1 MEAGQQQQQQQHH
14 SWKLNVHAKAKNFN
28 FKLVASNFLPNS
40 KYFPFSLKFKYC
52 RFFIHLNSQ
61 TFISPN
67 PQKPKS
73 FKSKL
78 HRFLQRLRRRR
89 SKNNRVTSTKP
100 KNKATISQSSVV
112 FGNLVLFIQ
121 SIYQGD
127 KDGIFVLGSIVI
139 ICFATLFKKI
149 MARKAWIL
157 LVFVTGAL
165 VFFSNV
171 MHLRFRSQFDHQHYL
186 AGFFWRAFKNA
197 ASSACFYILSQG
209 PGTSSK
215 AFSPSQTA

>member
-1 MEAGQQQQQQQHH
+1 MKAGQQQQQHH

-89 SKNNRVTSTKP
+89 KNNRVTSSKP
-100 KNKATISQSSVV
+100 KNKAAISQSSVV
-112 FGNLVLFIQ
+112 LGNLVLFLQ

-127 KDGIFVLGSIVI
+127 KDGIFILGSIVI
-139 ICFATLFKKI
+139 ICFASLFKKF

-171 MHLRFRSQFDHQHYL
+171 MHFRFRSQFDHQHYL
-186 AGFFWRAFKNA
+186 SGFFWRAFKNV
-197 ASSACFYILSQG
+197 ASSACFYILSQVL
-209 PGTSSK
+209 
-215 AFSPSQTA
+215 TAISRLI

>member
-89 SKNNRVTSTKP
+89 SKNNRVTSSKP

-112 FGNLVLFIQ
+112 LGNLLLFLQ

-127 KDGIFVLGSIVI
+127 KDGIFILDSEASLIISTICPDSFGGLSKMLPPLPVFIYYLSAAKWYGSV
-139 ICFATLFKKI
+139 A
-149 MARKAWIL
+149 
-157 LVFVTGAL
+157 
-165 VFFSNV
+165 
-171 MHLRFRSQFDHQHYL
+171 
-186 AGFFWRAFKNA
+186 AGPTNEKR
-197 ASSACFYILSQG
+197 LSQG
-209 PGTSSK
+209 LGPLTRGGYIQ
-215 AFSPSQTA
+215 ANNA